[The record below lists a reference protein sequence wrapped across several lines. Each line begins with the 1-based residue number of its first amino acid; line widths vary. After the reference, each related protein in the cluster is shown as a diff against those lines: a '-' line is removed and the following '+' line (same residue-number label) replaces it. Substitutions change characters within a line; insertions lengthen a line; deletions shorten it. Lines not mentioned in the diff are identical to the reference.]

1 MQRWGMAAC
10 ELGLEVKGQLDRLA
24 EADHLGLLL
33 GAGASVA
40 AGLPGWDELALRLLR
55 GAEAIGDADTARAY
69 LASQDPTLAAE
80 AARAATEDWHR
91 VMHAALYGDPVAD
104 LHPGSLHL
112 AAACLAAFGSRQVT
126 LLTLNI
132 DDVLEEALRDVLL
145 DLGKDAAVFA
155 RTGAALRAQAGAY
168 EVQHLHGLLPR
179 DRSLPPE
186 GVVLTLS
193 DFNR

>member
-1 MQRWGMAAC
+1 MAAC
-10 ELGLEVKGQLDRLA
+10 ELGPEVEGQLERLA

-40 AGLPGWDELALRLLR
+40 AGLPGWDELALRLLNR
-55 GAEAIGDADTARAY
+55 AGAIGDADTARAY

-80 AARAATEDWHR
+80 AARAATEDWHG

-112 AAACLAAFGSRQVT
+112 AAAYLAAVRPRRVS

-132 DDVLEEALRDVLL
+132 DDVLEGAC
-145 DLGKDAAVFA
+145 ATSCPIWA
-155 RTGAALRAQAGAY
+155 RTRRCSP
-168 EVQHLHGLLPR
+168 VRGLLPALR
-179 DRSLPPE
+179 TAHTRFSTCTGCCRVTGPCP
-186 GVVLTLS
+186 
-193 DFNR
+193 RRAWC